1 MKKIAVFWGL
11 LVGAV
16 APNITYATTS
26 SLAATLAV
34 PLNQNSTCVISIND
48 ESITDFEVEC
58 RFPANAQNVTATV
71 VVDGIGM
78 CASDEGP
85 SALDSLTHHYGS
97 DTWCWC
103 KMYNPW
109 VSKWV
114 QAPIG
119 FSDEASCFA
128 NCAKNCADFLAN
140 SSDTSLRGAMFN
152 GLMNFVAY

>member
-1 MKKIAVFWGL
+1 MKKNAVFWGL

-16 APNITYATTS
+16 APNITYATS
-26 SLAATLAV
+26 ASMAV

-48 ESITDFEVEC
+48 ESKTDFEVEC

-85 SALDSLTHHYGS
+85 TALDSLHLSYGN

-103 KMYNPW
+103 KIYNPW
-109 VSKWV
+109 VSKWI
-114 QAPIG
+114 QAEVG
-119 FSDEASCFA
+119 YANKASCFA
-128 NCAKNCADFLAN
+128 HCASKCAELLTLQSIYNTFRRQIL
-140 SSDTSLRGAMFN
+140 SGQT
-152 GLMNFVAY
+152 FVSF

>member
-1 MKKIAVFWGL
+1 MKKNAVFWGL

-16 APNITYATTS
+16 APNITYATS
-26 SLAATLAV
+26 ASMAV
-34 PLNQNSTCVISIND
+34 PLNSSSTCVISIND
-48 ESITDFEVEC
+48 ENITDFEVEC

-85 SALDSLTHHYGS
+85 TALDSLTHHYGS

-103 KMYNPW
+103 RMYNPW

-119 FSDEASCFA
+119 FADETSCFA
-128 NCAKNCADFLAN
+128 SCAKNCADFLAN